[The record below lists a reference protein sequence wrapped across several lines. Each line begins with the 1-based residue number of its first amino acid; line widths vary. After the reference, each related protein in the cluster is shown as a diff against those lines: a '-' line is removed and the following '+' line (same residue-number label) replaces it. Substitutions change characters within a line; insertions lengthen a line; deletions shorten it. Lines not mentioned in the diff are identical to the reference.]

1 MILARLLSRQQ
12 MLAVTDVSAS
22 VFDRMINRGGMALT
36 FGVPRAIVR
45 DRYVSTDPVYA
56 RAVIEFGRQFHVPQ
70 PVIAAL
76 VRLDNITVLDGIVRA
91 EAHPELQLG
100 LALIQ
105 GAGQMQLVCRTD
117 DELRAF
123 LFGPP
128 LEGRLRRPPRLD
140 QVTVINLTDLIVN
153 IRRQAAKKK
162 IDLGVPLFMTPDD
175 PRYQE
180 LHRELLEIREADT
193 KTVQK
198 AVAFAALRERITSHV
213 AIQ

>member
-1 MILARLLSRQQ
+1 MARLLSRQQ
-12 MLAVTDVSAS
+12 MLAITDLSAS

-56 RAVIEFGRQFHVPQ
+56 RAVIEFGRQFHVSQ

-76 VRLDNITVLDGIVRA
+76 VRLDNVTVLDGIVRA

-105 GAGQMQLVCRTD
+105 GAGQMQLVCSTD

-128 LEGRLRRPPRLD
+128 LGEGRLRRPPRLD

-153 IRRQAAKKK
+153 IRRQAAKKR
-162 IDLGVPLFMTPDD
+162 IDLDVPLFMTPDD

-180 LHRELLEIREADT
+180 LRRELLQIREADT

-198 AVAFAALRERITSHV
+198 AAAFAALRERITSHV